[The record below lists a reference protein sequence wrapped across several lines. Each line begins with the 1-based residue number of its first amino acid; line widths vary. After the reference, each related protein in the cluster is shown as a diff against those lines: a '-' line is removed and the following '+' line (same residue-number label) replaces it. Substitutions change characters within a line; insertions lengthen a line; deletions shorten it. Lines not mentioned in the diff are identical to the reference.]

1 VVVSRFV
8 ASSISSPFF
17 LVALVVVRVAYHLL
31 GGALYP
37 PIKVCNGRIAFF
49 LMKYVL
55 RHVHEKIYIMFRC
68 IVKFI
73 YLENPK

>member
-1 VVVSRFV
+1 
-8 ASSISSPFF
+8 
-17 LVALVVVRVAYHLL
+17 
-31 GGALYP
+31 
-37 PIKVCNGRIAFF
+37 
-49 LMKYVL
+49 MKYVL